1 MTCTLHCI
9 RCTVGRRR
17 RRRRREEGGGRVRE
31 LKQIKD
37 IRVYLIC
44 TSAADPAVTT
54 H

>member
-9 RCTVGRRR
+9 RCTVD
-17 RRRRREEGGGRVRE
+17 EEEEEKEGGGRVRE